1 MPKDEGDEL
10 MNGCLGV
17 DIEDIMIECKKL
29 KEGHINFSRLQE
41 IFNHKLTKALHFDNR
56 QGMKIVR
63 DHHRTRCIITYLFFL
78 VGYTIF
84 NAMYLNYFRDLTIV
98 Y

>member
-17 DIEDIMIECKKL
+17 DMEDIMIECKKV

-41 IFNHKLTKALHFDNR
+41 IFHYKLTKALRF
-56 QGMKIVR
+56 
-63 DHHRTRCIITYLFFL
+63 
-78 VGYTIF
+78 
-84 NAMYLNYFRDLTIV
+84 
-98 Y
+98 